1 MKTKSKQ
8 FLFEIDPVRRRLEAW
23 RKSRKPR
30 DRIPEPLWAAMARA
44 AKDCGVSRV
53 SKALHV
59 EYPALKARV
68 VALEKKTSASPALSP
83 PAFVELKAL
92 PILPAP
98 TAGVVEL
105 EDSSGTKMTLR
116 MEAGS
121 GLDALA
127 LVQAFWRRAT

>member
-1 MKTKSKQ
+1 M
-8 FLFEIDPVRRRLEAW
+8 RRRLETW
-23 RKSRKPR
+23 RKTRKRR
-30 DRIPEPLWAAMARA
+30 DRIPEPLWAAMAKVAR
-44 AKDCGVSRV
+44 DCGVSRV
-53 SKALHV
+53 STALHV

-68 VALEKKTSASPALSP
+68 LALEKKVPWSPSLSK

-92 PILPAP
+92 PAFPAP

-116 MEAGS
+116 LESGS

-127 LVQAFWRRAT
+127 LVRAFWRRAP

>member
-1 MKTKSKQ
+1 
-8 FLFEIDPVRRRLEAW
+8 
-23 RKSRKPR
+23 
-30 DRIPEPLWAAMARA
+30 MAKVAR
-44 AKDCGVSRV
+44 DCGVSRV
-53 SKALHV
+53 STALHV

-68 VALEKKTSASPALSP
+68 AALEKTTPSPPALSP
-83 PAFVELKAL
+83 PTFVELKAL
-92 PILPAP
+92 PALPTP

-116 MEAGS
+116 LESGS

>member
-8 FLFEIDPVRRRLEAW
+8 FLSEIDPVRRRLEAW

-30 DRIPEPLWAAMARA
+30 DRIPETLWGAMARA
-44 AKDCGVSRV
+44 ARDCGVSRV
-53 SKALHV
+53 STALHV

-68 VALEKKTSASPALSP
+68 AALEKAIRPSLALSP
-83 PAFVELKAL
+83 QAFVELKAL
-92 PILPAP
+92 PVLPTP
-98 TAGVVEL
+98 TTGVVEL

>member
-1 MKTKSKQ
+1 MRQ
-8 FLFEIDPVRRRLEAW
+8 RLETW
-23 RKSRKPR
+23 RKTRKPR
-30 DRIPEPLWAAMARA
+30 DRIPEAIWAAMAKVGR
-44 AKDCGVSRV
+44 DYGVSRV
-53 SKALHV
+53 STALHV

-68 VALEKKTSASPALSP
+68 AALEKTTPSSPTPTSPT
-83 PAFVELKAL
+83 FVELKAL
-92 PILPAP
+92 PTFAAP

-116 MEAGS
+116 LESGS